1 MFLKKHILVF
11 IVLCSCFINAQ
22 TNIKAMF
29 YNTLNYNSDVAS
41 ESRTP
46 YLKTIL
52 DEVQPDLFM
61 ICELKNEAASN
72 YLFENAVLP
81 SNANFNKADFKSSQ
95 SPAKSLLQMVYY
107 NADKLELEY
116 NEVIPTNIRD
126 INHYTFKINSN
137 NSEEATLRIEVF
149 VTHLKASRGSDN
161 MEKRLAS
168 VENFTRELERL
179 PENSYVLFAGD
190 FNFYTSNE
198 PGFQEIIDKTNAIQ
212 LIDPID
218 RLCPAF
224 PENDGTDYFNEN
236 NYDSTYFWNN
246 ESFADVHSQSTRT
259 SRDIDGDGEDDDG
272 STGGMDDRF
281 DFIMMSKN
289 LQTSDKLAYIE
300 NSYKTVGNNSN
311 CYNSFVSNSTCTGE
325 FSQNLR
331 NALYYFSDHLPIV
344 MELESPRSTL
354 STTKFESFS
363 IINSNLVTNT
373 LVLQTPKVAKNI
385 AVYNQLGQKVFEAKN
400 LDSNK
405 IEIET
410 STFTQ
415 GLYYIKIDNY
425 KTQKII
431 KL

>member
-1 MFLKKHILVF
+1 MFLKKHIFCF
-11 IVLCSCFINAQ
+11 IVFCSYFLNAQ

-29 YNTLNYNSDVAS
+29 YNTLNYNSDIAS

-52 DEVQPDLFM
+52 DAVQPDLFM

-81 SNANFNKADFKSSQ
+81 SNANFNKAEFKPSQ

-107 NADKLELEY
+107 NTEKLELEY

-126 INHYTFKINSN
+126 INHYTFKVKTD
-137 NSEEATLRIEVF
+137 NSEETPVRIEVF
-149 VTHLKASRGSDN
+149 VTHLKASRGSEN
-161 MEKRLAS
+161 MDKRLAS

-179 PENSYVLFAGD
+179 PENSNVLFAGD

-198 PGFQEIIDKTNAIQ
+198 AGFQEIIDETNAIQ

-218 RLCPAF
+218 RLCPTF
-224 PENDGTDYFNEN
+224 PENGVNYFIED
-236 NYDSTYFWNN
+236 NYDATYFWNN
-246 ESFADVHSQSTRT
+246 PSFADVHSQSARNGQVN
-259 SRDIDGDGEDDDG
+259 GDGSG
-272 STGGMDDRF
+272 GGMDDRF

-289 LQTSDKLAYIE
+289 LQTSDKLAYVE

-354 STTKFESFS
+354 STTKFDSFS
-363 IINSNLVTNT
+363 IIISNLVTNT
-373 LVLQTPKVAKNI
+373 LVLQTPKLAKNI
-385 AVYNQLGQKVFEAKN
+385 AVYNQLGQKVFEVKN
-400 LDSNK
+400 LDTTK

-425 KTQKII
+425 KTQKFI